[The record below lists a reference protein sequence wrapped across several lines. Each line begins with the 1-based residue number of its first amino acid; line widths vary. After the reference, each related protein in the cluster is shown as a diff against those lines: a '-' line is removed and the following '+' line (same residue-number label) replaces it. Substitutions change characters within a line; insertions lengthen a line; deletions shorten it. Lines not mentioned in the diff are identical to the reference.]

1 MQTDQ
6 QLVARE
12 SRNSRDGARVHAWA
26 LARRQSRLYQPTS
39 LFRVLPPPT
48 PLHSVSPNPRCWYR
62 ETRWSASNQRQDP
75 SSSFASSYSWRM
87 RVEGVVLSVFLSPP
101 LSFVL
106 QSPALL
112 SPPSFSN
119 CLRRRFNNFDPWFWF
134 YLRKLLTSPK
144 LVLVVP
150 FLYPFLSLYAYVL
163 TIYYM
168 KFISHNYRNFFLN

>member
-1 MQTDQ
+1 MFFNKGYLYSFVFISMQTDQ

-101 LSFVL
+101 LSLFRFAVARASL
-106 QSPALL
+106 AAIFLEL
-112 SPPSFSN
+112 PPQKIQQLWS
-119 CLRRRFNNFDPWFWF
+119 LI
-134 YLRKLLTSPK
+134 
-144 LVLVVP
+144 LVLP
-150 FLYPFLSLYAYVL
+150 AETP
-163 TIYYM
+163 
-168 KFISHNYRNFFLN
+168 NFA